1 MKLNNKGYMLVEV
14 IVASAIALVMAYFLV
29 DITITLT
36 NKNNDYYVESTLITD
51 KNLITKEIMDDV
63 NNPDY
68 SLIGISVNNDEDNKV
83 TTAELDYKN
92 INDNS
97 TLKRGLIINKNT
109 NEIKYGEY
117 TKKLDDTLTI
127 RDFKIEKDENQKQL
141 YISIPAYTNYSDV
154 DYGINL
160 IIPYTIDI
168 EITIPESNLCN
179 LTSGTPNSPDLVQ
192 GLIPVVYDES
202 KKSWVKADS
211 TNSNS
216 SWYNYCDKKWANAV
230 LVTDTNRDS
239 YKNANTGAT
248 ILDSDILAFYV
259 WIPRYKYKVWN
270 INKTIGVDSY
280 DAYHTGIDIIFEN
293 EKETTGTIRCNG
305 YDYSDPL
312 NYSDPIKKINENCT
326 GSNDDYYT
334 HPAFT
339 FGNDELRGI
348 WIGKFELS
356 SSSPEDQYGGG
367 LGTSLSVRILPN
379 VPNWRQNNLSNFFT
393 VIYNMQ
399 TSNNI
404 YGLSTSRIDT
414 DSHMITNMEWGAVA
428 YLTNSRYGRCTNEN
442 CAQVT
447 PNNCALSITGIAADS
462 ESASKDSYSVC
473 TSNDN
478 KYNGIKGVLAST
490 TGNIT
495 GVYDMSGGALE
506 YVMANTVCEED
517 VFGMYVFC
525 TSDSGFSSDWY
536 TSTAS
541 YSNSKYLT
549 KYAPFDRNVVIQANL
564 NRARLG
570 DATSEVVISLE
581 YGGAHAGIWYST
593 VGGEMLSFY
602 EFSWLERGGC
612 YYCTSSIFNSDVST
626 GGVGG
631 GDTTRAILVSL
642 K

>member
-14 IVASAIALVMAYFLV
+14 IVASAIALIMAYFLV

-63 NNPDY
+63 NNSDY
-68 SLIGISVNNDEDNKV
+68 SLIGISVNNDEDNI
-83 TTAELDYKN
+83 TTATLNYKS

-97 TLKRGLIINKNT
+97 TLERELIINKNT

-117 TKKLDDTLTI
+117 TKKLDDILTI

-160 IIPYTIDI
+160 IIPYTNDI
-168 EITIPESNLCN
+168 EVIIPEANLCD
-179 LTSGTPNSPDLVQ
+179 LTSGTPNSPDLVE
-192 GLIPVVYDES
+192 GLIPVVYDENKS
-202 KKSWVKADS
+202 SWVKADS
-211 TNSNS
+211 TNVNS

-239 YKNANTGAT
+239 YKNANIGAT

-270 INKTIGVDSY
+270 INKQVGVCSY

-312 NYSDPIKKINENCT
+312 NYSDPIKKINESCT

-348 WIGKFELS
+348 WMGKFELS
-356 SSSPEDQYGGG
+356 SSSSEDQYGGG

-379 VPNWRQNNLSNFFT
+379 VPSWRENNLSNFFT

-399 TSNNI
+399 KSDNV

-447 PNNCALSITGIAADS
+447 PNNCSLFLTGIAADS
-462 ESASKDSYSVC
+462 ESVTDESSSVC
-473 TSNDN
+473 TSADN
-478 KYNGIKGVLAST
+478 KYNETKGVLAST

-495 GVYDMSGGALE
+495 GVYDMAGGAPE
-506 YVMANTVCEED
+506 FIMANTVCDED
-517 VFGMYVFC
+517 VLGRYVFC
-525 TSDSGFSSDWY
+525 TSNSGFSSNWY

-549 KYAPFDRNVVIQANL
+549 KYAPFDRNVVIQASL

-570 DATSEVVISLE
+570 DATSEVVTSLVYNGVE
-581 YGGAHAGIWYST
+581 TAVWYSSK
-593 VGGEMLSFY
+593 GGEMLSFY
-602 EFSWLERGGC
+602 EFSWLSRGA
-612 YYCTSSIFNSDVST
+612 YSNYFPNSIFSSFVDTGLACSNSS
-626 GGVGG
+626 
-631 GDTTRAILVSL
+631 RAVLVSL

>member
-29 DITITLT
+29 DITITLI
-36 NKNNDYYVESTLITD
+36 NKNNDYYIESTLITD

-68 SLIGISVNNDEDNKV
+68 SLIGISVNIEGDV

-92 INDNS
+92 TNDNS
-97 TLKRGLIINKNT
+97 TLKRELIINKNT

-117 TKKLDDTLTI
+117 TKKLDDILTI

-160 IIPYTIDI
+160 IIPYTNDI
-168 EITIPESNLCN
+168 EVTIPETNLCN
-179 LTSGTPNSPDLVQ
+179 LTSGTPNSPDLVD

-202 KKSWVKADS
+202 KNSWVKADS
-211 TNSNS
+211 TNGNS

-270 INKTIGVDSY
+270 INKQVGVSSY
-280 DAYHTGIDIIFEN
+280 DAYHTGVDIIFEN
-293 EKETTGTIRCNG
+293 EKETTGTIRCNS

-312 NYSDPIKKINENCT
+312 GYYEPNKKINESCT
-326 GSNDDYYT
+326 GSNGDYYT

-356 SSSPEDQYGGG
+356 SSNPEEKYGGG
-367 LGTSLSVRILPN
+367 LGASLSVRILPN
-379 VPNWRQNNLSNFFT
+379 VTNWKQNNLSNFFT

-399 TSNNI
+399 KTDNI

-428 YLTNSRYGRCTNEN
+428 YLTNSLYGRCTNES
-442 CAQVT
+442 CTEVT

-462 ESASKDSYSVC
+462 ETASEDSNFVC

-517 VFGMYVFC
+517 VFGKYVFC
-525 TSDSGFSSDWY
+525 TSDSGFSSNWY

-581 YGGAHAGIWYST
+581 YSGAHAGIWYST

-626 GGVGG
+626 GGDGG

>member
-29 DITITLT
+29 DITITLV
-36 NKNNDYYVESTLITD
+36 NKNNDYYVESTLIVD

-63 NNPDY
+63 NYVYNT
-68 SLIGISVNNDEDNKV
+68 LTGIEVNVEGEKTIVTFTFNDTEGNAFTKV
-83 TTAELDYKN
+83 LEV
-92 INDNS
+92 
-97 TLKRGLIINKNT
+97 NKNT
-109 NEIKYGEY
+109 NEIKYGEF
-117 TKKLDDTLTI
+117 TKKLDEVLTI
-127 RDFKIEKDENQKQL
+127 KDFKIEKDENQKQL
-141 YISIPAYTNYSDV
+141 YISIPAYTDYSDIN
-154 DYGINL
+154 YGINL
-160 IIPYTIDI
+160 IVPYTNDI
-168 EITIPESNLCN
+168 EVIIPEVNYCN
-179 LTSGTPNSPDLVQ
+179 LTSGTPNSPDLVD

-202 KKSWVKADS
+202 KNSWVKADS
-211 TNSNS
+211 TNGNS

-270 INKTIGVDSY
+270 INKQAGVSSY
-280 DAYHTGIDIIFEN
+280 DAYHTGVDIIFEN
-293 EKETTGTIRCNG
+293 EKETTGTIRCNS

-312 NYSDPIKKINENCT
+312 SYYEPIKKINESCT
-326 GSNDDYYT
+326 GSNGDYYT

-356 SSSPEDQYGGG
+356 SSNPEEKYGGG

-379 VPNWRQNNLSNFFT
+379 VTNWKQNNLSNFFT
-393 VIYNMQ
+393 VISNMQ
-399 TSNNI
+399 KTDNI

-428 YLTNSRYGRCTNEN
+428 YLTNSLYGRCTNES
-442 CAQVT
+442 CTEVT

-462 ESASKDSYSVC
+462 ETASEDSNFVC

-517 VFGMYVFC
+517 VFGKYVFC
-525 TSDSGFSSDWY
+525 TSDSGFSSNWY

-626 GGVGG
+626 GGDGG